1 MSELVKHYQEKQAED
16 RRPKSQPK
24 VRTQS
29 KQDSS
34 VKEMPNKSFS
44 VRLCLLEVTCT
55 SNNYNGAKFY
65 PTAELCQVSKGWKVH
80 VQNDAS
86 WKSSSPRLLQ
96 HRRA

>member
-1 MSELVKHYQEKQAED
+1 MNELVKHYQQKQAED

-24 VRTQS
+24 VGTQS

-44 VRLCLLEVTCT
+44 VRLYLLEVTCT

-65 PTAELCQVSKGWKVH
+65 PTAELCQVSKG
-80 VQNDAS
+80 
-86 WKSSSPRLLQ
+86 
-96 HRRA
+96 